1 MLSEERVKHMT
12 KMALFEQNE
21 SRKIQ
26 PVLKYSKKD
35 YMILCVIAH
44 IFLGT
49 ALYLIIT
56 GIVVTALFS
65 TVFVNMHLFGLVLG
79 IVLGMLL
86 YVVFIFFYLRAARK
100 RAIKRYD
107 EGQRVAKELRK
118 DYHILQKMYEE
129 EESNKAPEGWY

>member
-12 KMALFEQNE
+12 KMALFEKKE

-26 PVLKYSKKD
+26 PVMKYNKKD
-35 YMILCVIAH
+35 YMGLCVIVN

-49 ALYLIIT
+49 ALYLMII
-56 GIVVTALFS
+56 GIVVTALYS
-65 TVFVNMHLFGLVLG
+65 TVFTNLHLFGLVLG

-86 YVVFIFFYLRAARK
+86 YVVFIFFYLRAVRK
-100 RAIKRYD
+100 RASKRYN
-107 EGQRVAKELRK
+107 EGLRVAKELRK
-118 DYHILQKMYEE
+118 DYHTLQKMYEE